1 MCEFGNMSITGSGST
16 TKGYISVMDVA
27 LSVWDVNRV
36 NESGVNKGG
45 CTDNKVWMNH
55 WVVVW
60 M

>member
-16 TKGYISVMDVA
+16 TKGYISVVDVA

-45 CTDNKVWMNH
+45 
-55 WVVVW
+55 
-60 M
+60 